1 MKKYLVSSF
10 CFLAIVNF
18 VLLSC
23 SEDNSYEANVVVK
36 PTIITT
42 PILLINQTAATGGGN
57 LTSTGGGTILS
68 RGVCYST
75 SPNPT
80 TANSRKSNPGTLGTF
95 ETILTGLTAST
106 QYYAR
111 AYASNSAGTSYGAQ
125 VTFTTTATAVALPV
139 VTTTPITDIT
149 ETTASSGGN
158 VTSAGGSAIIARGL
172 CWSLTPNPTT
182 VDNVLSA
189 TGTTGVFT
197 SLLTNL
203 SANTTYYVRAFAT
216 NSGGIGY
223 GAEISFTTNGA
234 VNIDI
239 PEVIT
244 TDASAITQTTA
255 SSGGNVLSEGGAP
268 VTARGIC
275 WATGPSPTTANEVIN
290 ATGTTGIFTSSI
302 TGLIANTTY
311 YVRAFASNSGGT
323 AYGDQITFTTSAGS
337 TTGPSGG
344 SAVCDGSQP
353 TAVVTITSSTG
364 KIWMDRNLGASR
376 AATSAKD
383 YEAYGCLYQW
393 GRGNDGHASITWTLG
408 EEGPFGEIPGVAVNG
423 TTAILSTSDTPG
435 DALFITD
442 EVSIPYDWRSPKNNN
457 LWQGVSGINNPCP
470 TGFRVP
476 TKAEFQAEI
485 TAYSI
490 TGPTGA
496 FNSIHKF
503 PLAGSRA
510 FDSGMIRAQGEEIWF
525 WTSTTDNND
534 SYNVLIQ
541 VGGVYTNVSN
551 GRAGGYSVRCI
562 KN

>member
-23 SEDNSYEANVVVK
+23 SEDGSYEANVVVK

-75 SPNPT
+75 EPNPT
-80 TANSRKSNPGTLGTF
+80 TADNKKSNPGTLGTF

-111 AYASNSAGTSYGAQ
+111 AYASNSKGTSYGAQ
-125 VTFTTTATAVALPV
+125 VTFTTTAIAVASPV

-158 VTSAGGSAIIARGL
+158 VTSAGGSAIIARGV
-172 CWSLTPNPTT
+172 CWSLAPNPTT

-203 SANTTYYVRAFAT
+203 TANTTYYLRAFAT

-223 GAEISFTTNGA
+223 GAEVTFTTNGA

-275 WATGPSPTTANEVIN
+275 WSTGTSPTTADNVIN
-290 ATGTTGIFTSSI
+290 ATGTTGVFTSSI
-302 TGLIANTTY
+302 TGLLAETTY
-311 YVRAFASNSGGT
+311 YVRAFASNIGGT
-323 AYGDQITFTTSAGS
+323 AYGDQITFTTTAGS

-353 TAVVTITSSTG
+353 TVVVTITSSTG

-393 GRGNDGHASITWTLG
+393 GRGNDGHASITWSLG
-408 EEGPFGEIPGVAVNG
+408 EEGPFGEIPGEAVNG
-423 TTAILSTSDTPG
+423 TTAILSTTDSPG
-435 DALFITD
+435 NAFFITD

-470 TGFRVP
+470 TGFRIP

-496 FNSIHKF
+496 YNTIHKF

-541 VGGVYTNVSN
+541 VGAVYTNVSN

>member
-1 MKKYLVSSF
+1 MKKYLISSI
-10 CFLAIVNF
+10 CFLALVNF
-18 VLLSC
+18 ILLSC
-23 SEDNSYEANVVVK
+23 SEENNYEANVVVK

-42 PILLINQTAATGGGN
+42 PILLINQTSA
-57 LTSTGGGTILS
+57 TGGGTILS

-80 TANSRKSNPGTLGTF
+80 TDDNKISNPGTLGTF

-125 VTFTTTATAVALPV
+125 VTFTTTATAVSLPV
-139 VTTTPITDIT
+139 VTTTSITNIT
-149 ETTASSGGN
+149 QTTASSGGN
-158 VTSAGGSAIIARGL
+158 VTSAGGSVIIARGV

-182 VDNVLSA
+182 ADNVLDA

-197 SLLTNL
+197 SFLTNL
-203 SANTTYYVRAFAT
+203 TANTMYYVRAFAT

-223 GAEISFTTNGA
+223 GAEISFTTNGLSD
-234 VNIDI
+234 VDL

-244 TDASAITQTTA
+244 TEATAITQTTA
-255 SSGGNVLSEGGAP
+255 SSGGNVTSEGGAP
-268 VTARGIC
+268 VTSRGIC
-275 WATGPSPTTANEVIN
+275 WSTGTSPTTADNVIN
-290 ATGTTGIFTSSI
+290 ATGTTGIFTSSL
-302 TGLIANTTY
+302 TELTAETTY
-311 YVRAFASNSGGT
+311 YVRAFASNIGGT
-323 AYGDQITFTTSAGS
+323 AYGNQITFTTSAGS

-376 AATSAKD
+376 AATNSKD
-383 YEAYGCLYQW
+383 FEAYGCLYQW

-408 EEGPFGEIPGVAVNG
+408 EQGLFGEIPGEAVNG
-423 TTAILSTSDTPG
+423 TTTTLSTTDSPG

-442 EVSIPYDWRSPKNNN
+442 QVSIPYDWRSPKNNN

-470 TGFRVP
+470 AGFRIP

-485 TAYSI
+485 NAYAI
-490 TGPTGA
+490 AGPTSA
-496 FNSIHKF
+496 YNSIHKF

-510 FDSGMIRAQGEEIWF
+510 FDSGVIRGQGNEIWF
-525 WTSTTDNND
+525 WTSTTDTND
-534 SYNVLIQ
+534 SFNVLIQ
-541 VGGVYTNVSN
+541 VGAVYTNVGN

>member
-1 MKKYLVSSF
+1 MKKYLISSI
-10 CFLAIVNF
+10 CFLALVNF
-18 VLLSC
+18 ILLSC
-23 SEDNSYEANVVVK
+23 SEENNYEANVVVK

-42 PILLINQTAATGGGN
+42 PILLINQTSA
-57 LTSTGGGTILS
+57 TGGGTILS

-80 TANSRKSNPGTLGTF
+80 TDDNKISNPGTLGTF

-125 VTFTTTATAVALPV
+125 VTFTTTATAVSLPV
-139 VTTTPITDIT
+139 VTTTSITNIT
-149 ETTASSGGN
+149 QTTASSGGN
-158 VTSAGGSAIIARGL
+158 VTSAGGSVIIARGV

-182 VDNVLSA
+182 ADNVLDA

-197 SLLTNL
+197 SFLTNL
-203 SANTTYYVRAFAT
+203 TANTMYYVRAFAT

-223 GAEISFTTNGA
+223 GAEISFTTNGLSD
-234 VNIDI
+234 VDL

-244 TDASAITQTTA
+244 TEATAITQTTA
-255 SSGGNVLSEGGAP
+255 SSGGNVTSEGGAP
-268 VTARGIC
+268 VTSRGIC
-275 WATGPSPTTANEVIN
+275 WSTGTSPTTADNVIN
-290 ATGTTGIFTSSI
+290 ATGTTGIFTSSL
-302 TGLIANTTY
+302 TELTAETTY
-311 YVRAFASNSGGT
+311 YVRAFASNIGGT
-323 AYGDQITFTTSAGS
+323 AYGNQITFTTSAGS

-376 AATSAKD
+376 AATNSKD
-383 YEAYGCLYQW
+383 FEAYGCLYQW

-408 EEGPFGEIPGVAVNG
+408 EQGLFGEIPGEAVNG
-423 TTAILSTSDTPG
+423 TTTTLSTTDSPG

-442 EVSIPYDWRSPKNNN
+442 QVSIPYDWRSPKNNN

-470 TGFRVP
+470 AGFRIP

-485 TAYSI
+485 NAYAI
-490 TGPTGA
+490 AGPTSA
-496 FNSIHKF
+496 YNSIHKF

-510 FDSGMIRAQGEEIWF
+510 FDSGVIRGQGNEIWF
-525 WTSTTDNND
+525 WTSTTDTND
-534 SYNVLIQ
+534 SFNVLIQ
-541 VGGVYTNVSN
+541 VVAVYTNVGN